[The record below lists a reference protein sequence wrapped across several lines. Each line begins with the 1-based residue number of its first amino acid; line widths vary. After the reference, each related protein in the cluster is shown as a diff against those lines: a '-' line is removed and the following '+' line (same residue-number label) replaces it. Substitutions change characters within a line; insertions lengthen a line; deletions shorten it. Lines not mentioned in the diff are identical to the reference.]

1 MARKY
6 KRYLSHNAGTGRDT
20 MPRDLAVSEQEFA
33 RNWCATFGHKRMD
46 RDREVCLDCGMT
58 GEQIANSK

>member
-6 KRYLSHNAGTGRDT
+6 KRYLSHNAGTGKDT

-33 RNWCATFGHKRMD
+33 RNWCATFGHKRVD
-46 RDREVCLDCGMT
+46 IVRQTCLDCGFPLEHI
-58 GEQIANSK
+58 EQK